1 MNWAPCGRSSGNLIS
16 RVSSCTVTGASSRV
30 LPSPSISLIA
40 AGVTGSLNRNRT
52 VFGAC
57 DIMLPSLGSVE
68 TSDACADAP
77 VVKQKADNNIAK
89 NNIANRW
96 TRRIIRT
103 G

>member
-1 MNWAPCGRSSGNLIS
+1 
-16 RVSSCTVTGASSRV
+16 VTGAPSRA

-68 TSDACADAP
+68 TSDACADALL
-77 VVKQKADNNIAK
+77 VKQKTDNNIAK
-89 NNIANRW
+89 SIAKNTAGPW